1 MRVKFRDVEC
11 FRDYQYEYEDSLP
24 KNEFTVWKP
33 PSLEEIKEREE
44 KEKEQEKV
52 DPVKNPSLDPDIY
65 TEMFAEELNLRS
77 LKNQSADSDM
87 ENLDLSFLDYD
98 VVDVLEKDMNSTLN
112 FTEIKSKP
120 ETSTINPDTLTEM
133 WFLILKVL
141 NITIGNLQNQSTN
154 ENTTHIL
161 NSSTPLTQSVLDSSN
176 LYQTENQTGL
186 NSHNVSQK
194 DSSTTRNGSL
204 SSETTRP
211 NVVLQEPT
219 NPTAAPSGNSSNSL
233 ERERINV
240 TLTTDNHTS
249 IEEVVQDSEEKNT
262 RGDVFSYSVPLSK
275 PSINNF
281 NSSLNSNLS
290 ADTLL
295 ENTKR
300 EDETNTAVK
309 FGNTSAERTN
319 HSLSV
324 LEVDVEE
331 VSSNIKRNNLTILEL
346 TKSTE
351 NKTSDNNTFLSSGEL
366 EYGLQINLEVVT
378 TPTNSSYKNVTQLL
392 LENEQNV
399 TGDASSSALSV
410 MSSMGREENISS
422 LFDKL
427 TNTSLE
433 SLSNQTTVS
442 GNQSLSSEEL
452 GFSESSEEVIIFLK
466 ENNTEAIKTS
476 LVKIQGHNWTYE
488 GTYQMIPEELPD
500 QLKKHFEKETPQ
512 TTLPPK
518 KKVRVVNRRQRPE
531 KGHGM
536 KTRKR
541 KEYKPQARSGLP
553 FSPRGFNPGM
563 TPRGSRPHSPKPV
576 LTEDHVIDMPVVIG
590 VPRPDF
596 SDYELYIPGGEPDH
610 LALEEQDFKADEYEY
625 VMYKDPYSV
634 ADDIRNLDL
643 DETTKYYLRMSG
655 PDVKTYFIAA
665 EEVEWDYAGYGQK

>member
-24 KNEFTVWKP
+24 KSEFTVWKP

-44 KEKEQEKV
+44 KEKV
-52 DPVKNPSLDPDIY
+52 DPVKNPSLEPDIY
-65 TEMFAEELNLRS
+65 TQMFAEELNLRS
-77 LKNQSADSDM
+77 LNQSADSDM

-120 ETSTINPDTLTEM
+120 ETSTINPDALTEM

-161 NSSTPLTQSVLDSSN
+161 NSSTPLTQSVLDSST
-176 LYQTENQTGL
+176 LYQTENLTGL

-211 NVVLQEPT
+211 NVALQEPT
-219 NPTAAPSGNSSNSL
+219 NLTAAPSGNSSNSL

-249 IEEVVQDSEEKNT
+249 IEEVVQDSEEKYT

-290 ADTLL
+290 ADTA

-309 FGNTSAERTN
+309 YGNTSAERTN
-319 HSLSV
+319 QSLSV

-351 NKTSDNNTFLSSGEL
+351 NKTSDNDTFLSSGEL

-378 TPTNSSYKNVTQLL
+378 TPTNSSYKNVTQIL

-399 TGDASSSALSV
+399 TGDASGSALSV

-518 KKVRVVNRRQRPE
+518 KKVRVVNLRQRPE

-576 LTEDHVIDMPVVIG
+576 LTEDNVIDMPVVIG

-610 LALEEQDFKADEYEY
+610 LALEKQDFKADEYEY

-634 ADDIRNLDL
+634 ADDIKNLDL
-643 DETTKYYLRMSG
+643 DETTKYYLKMSG
-655 PDVKTYFIAA
+655 PNVKTYFIAA
-665 EEVEWDYAGYGQK
+665 EEVEWDYAGYGHR

>member
-24 KNEFTVWKP
+24 KSEFTVWKP
-33 PSLEEIKEREE
+33 PSLEEIKEKEE
-44 KEKEQEKV
+44 KEKV
-52 DPVKNPSLDPDIY
+52 DPDKNSSLEPDIY
-65 TEMFAEELNLRS
+65 TQMFAEELNLRS

-87 ENLDLSFLDYD
+87 ENLDLAFLDYD

-120 ETSTINPDTLTEM
+120 ETSTINSDALTEV

-141 NITIGNLQNQSTN
+141 NITMGNLQKQSTS

-161 NSSTPLTQSVLDSSN
+161 NSSTPLTQSVLDSST
-176 LYQTENQTGL
+176 LYQTENLTGL
-186 NSHNVSQK
+186 NSHSVSQK

-211 NVVLQEPT
+211 NVALQEPT
-219 NPTAAPSGNSSNSL
+219 NLTAALSGNSSNSL

-249 IEEVVQDSEEKNT
+249 IEEVVQDSEEKYT

-309 FGNTSAERTN
+309 YGNTSAERTN

-346 TKSTE
+346 TKRTE

-378 TPTNSSYKNVTQLL
+378 TPTNSSYKNVTQIL

-399 TGDASSSALSV
+399 TGDASRSALSV

-422 LFDKL
+422 V
-427 TNTSLE
+427 S
-433 SLSNQTTVS
+433 QVS

-610 LALEEQDFKADEYEY
+610 LALEEQDEYEY

-634 ADDIRNLDL
+634 ADDIKNLDL
-643 DETTKYYLRMSG
+643 DETTKYYLKMSG
-655 PDVKTYFIAA
+655 PNVKTYFIAA
-665 EEVEWDYAGYGQK
+665 EEVEWDYAGYGHR

>member
-24 KNEFTVWKP
+24 KSEFTVWKP
-33 PSLEEIKEREE
+33 PSLEEIKEKEE
-44 KEKEQEKV
+44 KEKV
-52 DPVKNPSLDPDIY
+52 DPDKNPSLEPDIY
-65 TEMFAEELNLRS
+65 TQMFAEELNLRS

-87 ENLDLSFLDYD
+87 ENLDLAFLDYD

-120 ETSTINPDTLTEM
+120 ETSTINSDALTEV

-141 NITIGNLQNQSTN
+141 NITMGNLQKQSTS

-161 NSSTPLTQSVLDSSN
+161 NSSTPLTQSVLDSST
-176 LYQTENQTGL
+176 LYQTENLTGL
-186 NSHNVSQK
+186 NSHSVSQK

-211 NVVLQEPT
+211 NVALQEPT
-219 NPTAAPSGNSSNSL
+219 NLTAALSGNSSNSL

-249 IEEVVQDSEEKNT
+249 IEEVVQDSEEKYT

-309 FGNTSAERTN
+309 YGNTSAERTN

-346 TKSTE
+346 TKRTE

-378 TPTNSSYKNVTQLL
+378 TPTNSSYKNVTQIL

-399 TGDASSSALSV
+399 TGDASRSALSV

-422 LFDKL
+422 V
-427 TNTSLE
+427 S
-433 SLSNQTTVS
+433 QVS

-610 LALEEQDFKADEYEY
+610 LALEEQDEYEY

-634 ADDIRNLDL
+634 ADDIKNLDL
-643 DETTKYYLRMSG
+643 DETTKYYLKMSG
-655 PDVKTYFIAA
+655 PNVKTYFIAA
-665 EEVEWDYAGYGQK
+665 EEVEWDYAGYGHR

>member
-24 KNEFTVWKP
+24 KSEFTVWKP
-33 PSLEEIKEREE
+33 PSLEEIKEKEE
-44 KEKEQEKV
+44 KEKV
-52 DPVKNPSLDPDIY
+52 DPDKNSSLEPDIY
-65 TEMFAEELNLRS
+65 TQMFAEELNLRS

-87 ENLDLSFLDYD
+87 ENLDLAFLDYD

-120 ETSTINPDTLTEM
+120 ETSTINSDALTEV

-141 NITIGNLQNQSTN
+141 NITIGNLQKQSTS

-161 NSSTPLTQSVLDSSN
+161 NSSTPLTQSVLDSST
-176 LYQTENQTGL
+176 LYQTENLTGL
-186 NSHNVSQK
+186 NSHSVSQK

-211 NVVLQEPT
+211 NVALQEPT
-219 NPTAAPSGNSSNSL
+219 NLTAALSGNSSNSL

-249 IEEVVQDSEEKNT
+249 IEEVVQDSEEKYT

-309 FGNTSAERTN
+309 YGNTSAERTN

-346 TKSTE
+346 TKRTE

-378 TPTNSSYKNVTQLL
+378 TPTNSSYKNVTQIL

-399 TGDASSSALSV
+399 TGDASRSALSV

-422 LFDKL
+422 V
-427 TNTSLE
+427 S
-433 SLSNQTTVS
+433 QVS

-610 LALEEQDFKADEYEY
+610 LALEEQDEYEY

-634 ADDIRNLDL
+634 ADDIKNLDL
-643 DETTKYYLRMSG
+643 DETTKYYLKMSG
-655 PDVKTYFIAA
+655 PNVKTYFIAA
-665 EEVEWDYAGYGQK
+665 EEVEWDYAGYGHR